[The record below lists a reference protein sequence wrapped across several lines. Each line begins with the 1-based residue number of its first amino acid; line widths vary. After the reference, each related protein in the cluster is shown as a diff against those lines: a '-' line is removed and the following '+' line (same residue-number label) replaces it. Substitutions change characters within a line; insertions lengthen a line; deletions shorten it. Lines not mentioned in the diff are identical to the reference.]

1 MRGRRRNGEKQ
12 HNLGTGNPGTECG
25 ISILRQLCCASVQ
38 FICITKKY
46 CMLYKLQPLLVEL
59 LYLKYQQQEPM
70 TPPRAPECLH
80 HTSPAFRALNR
91 IVR

>member
-25 ISILRQLCCASVQ
+25 VSIIRQLCCASVQ

-59 LYLKYQQQEPM
+59 LYFKYNNKVQQQEPM
-70 TPPRAPECLH
+70 TPPAHRNACITHLPH
-80 HTSPAFRALNR
+80 SVH
-91 IVR
+91 